1 MTFDTHHRIAFMKL
15 VTVDGTELELAPDIE
30 WHVTLWRMH
39 DWRST
44 NDRQIEMGTVIER
57 GDADIREASQ
67 APAAALLR
75 EAESHASLAP

>member
-15 VTVDGTELELAPDIE
+15 VTVDGVELELAPDIE

-39 DWRST
+39 DWRSA

-57 GDADIREASQ
+57 DDTDFRQASQ
-67 APAAALLR
+67 SPAPAPLR
-75 EAESHASLAP
+75 EAGSHASLPA